1 MKNLSIQC
9 FVFAALALTALT
21 ATGQTDRFW
30 SGAGTWDATTTNW
43 GIATGGPYNTAWA
56 SGDNATFEGTIGTVT
71 LGSTPISVNNITFTT
86 PYNSASRGYTLS
98 GGTLNFVA
106 GGSITQAV
114 RAPNKQIIDHTITSA
129 ITGSPA
135 VNIADGST
143 YYGLTFAP
151 TSGTV
156 TLGICT
162 VPTDASGTVGDKAGL
177 TLDGTTTGN
186 SVSKVQYATTPD
198 DKNHYGKLW
207 KQGTGTWTVG
217 DVDLGSVELINGTLV
232 VNGALTTHYQG
243 LTFTGGTLQGTG
255 PITLVSSFAV
265 TVPASGNLA
274 PGIANGTL
282 TITGAAAAT
291 NLNISAMASGTGK
304 LLYELA
310 TPANSDK
317 IAVTGKV
324 DIGTGVLGFSSFDFT
339 NVGGM
344 QGGAYTLITTT
355 AGFTGTLNPAD
366 LTGTVGGITGTLQ
379 FRDNNLE
386 WVTAGSEMRILS
398 TSPADDASNV
408 IFDDSLT
415 ATFTKPVVLGS
426 GNITLRNLTDSVD
439 TVIPVGD
446 SRVSVSG
453 TVLTIKP
460 GSALQWNKNY
470 AVRIDATAI
479 DSNDGFSFLGIA
491 DNTTWNFSTADGDP
505 LLAALTALKS
515 HITGAVPLSDAQ
527 IEAHKLT
534 IDAYE
539 SRFGTVAADIA
550 AAFDLVTT
558 YDSTLG
564 PLFVARSLPTRA
576 TVTNDIHWTTYTV
589 MQDIMDYSYTAY
601 NIANNQS
608 LLNGFKFGSSAS
620 FPGACAPPADPNQ
633 TTTATLSASHLD
645 TGAQTPGDG
654 PGTYARKP
662 TGTYLAPGSIA
673 TVTVPAALVNT
684 GFKIRVGAHSWDL
697 SNRTKILRI
706 DRSTIAYDIT
716 ALETQIASPLGGG
729 IYIEVPWL
737 ANVGTVNVQI
747 KNAVRSPYFSA
758 KSIHKTTPA
767 QWLTERA
774 NPAPWA
780 DFQTDK
786 FMMQVPTSW
795 ISAMPDPTQLMA
807 DWDASMDAVNDLMGF
822 PRLRGKEC
830 FYLQVDIQIRS
841 NGYAPGYPAVNN
853 PNFVATGNY
862 GGFKR
867 DEYLVRGPQFFDGD
881 FYTLAMEFHEQGHG
895 FGFQKFGGEMEST
908 VNLLYVPVL
917 HRQFGISLDQ
927 AFRSS
932 LGYTNT
938 YQTLDT
944 TAMAWMT
951 VFNFSPRNAPM
962 ATAENAYQLKG
973 HAKYVDIARL
983 FGWDKLGNYYR
994 SYIDDTANNITID
1007 TSTDGQ
1013 ILRLSKAVGKDVRPL
1028 LHFWGIFP
1036 SNPTTLGNNIT
1047 AAGLTSSLEIYDA
1060 LLHYKTLVPAN
1071 NAAFQSFAFN
1081 WWGRQPTM
1089 AGNWEEREHARQWDT
1104 TPLYSAGDQQ
1114 RSEATNPGEIYN
1126 ENSANDIR
1134 NRVQELINLYFPA
1147 GAPTDNVP
1155 PAVLTLSP
1163 IDGATETNVSDNL
1176 VMSFTKSVVVQ
1187 TGNITLKNL
1196 TDGTQSTIAITDASQ
1211 VSVAGSVLTINP
1223 TANLLAGK
1231 QYAVRIDA
1239 SAIDDAAGNSFTGI
1253 ADDTTWR
1260 FTTQTTNS
1268 GLFTWDGTANTWTS
1282 AHWNAGGGLVGGPV
1296 GDSSHNTA
1304 LINGGTVTFAANDTF
1319 GNALTMASP
1328 VITINSGATLA
1339 SGGFFNTMWDLAL
1352 NGGALLANGGV
1363 NSPDGAF
1370 ALKGTVTIGGSAAS
1384 NISAGSGSF
1393 NTVSLGTGMGGITT
1407 FNVADVTASSAPD
1420 LTISTALNDNSNVA
1434 SGLTKTG
1441 TGTLLLSGANNYTG
1455 ATTISAGTL
1464 RANTASPN
1472 SSCGASAV
1480 SVNAGG
1486 TLSGSGRIGGSV
1498 TVANAATAVLYPNS
1512 GSPLTLGSSL
1522 TFGGSNSRAKFDL
1535 SGSATSGNDK
1545 VVLENATLTCNG
1557 AQITINSA
1565 GTLDTADYVL
1575 FDVGASGTIAG
1586 NFNTVP
1592 LWVGTAPTNASWYI
1606 IMTVGKTVVLHFLHY
1621 STLLPVPDAA
1631 LWLDASQLSQ
1641 LSGMNN
1647 GVPVT
1652 AWPDM
1657 SGNGRHAS
1665 ASGSGATY
1673 QAGALNGQPV
1683 VRFNADGNT
1692 NFNFTEDTAIRT
1704 VFWVVKNT
1712 NPGLHF
1718 LLGDSSAYDF
1728 HSGDSTIWAPYANPT
1743 VINGTTKLMGAV
1755 VDGTATALPS
1765 SSYSLVSLVTTGPV
1779 RANTL
1784 SQDRTI
1790 SGRSWTGDVAELL
1803 VYDRALSSAEE
1814 ISVGNYLANK
1824 YGLVTAYSPYLFIGS
1839 AGDHNVTTP
1848 SNWVDGAPILD
1859 QWAPFIFGSYVV
1871 DGTMNLNRWV
1881 AISSITLN
1889 SGLTRDITMNSGPII
1904 MGGGLIDM
1912 SSAGANL
1919 TLNAQVQQGW
1929 GDVTFNV
1936 GAGRTLTANGGV
1948 AESGWFGLHTGL
1960 TKNGAGTAVLTAA
1973 NTYTLGTTVNGGTL
1987 AMADGDWAFG
1997 NPWAAQ
2003 GGDGLITVNAGATL
2017 STSAGV
2023 SYFRNGLTLNGGT
2036 VSSRGL
2042 TYPSAGNWGNLY
2054 LDGASTISAG
2064 GSAVSTISSVLA
2076 MSSANTFSVGSGST
2090 LNVTGPVYDSHLAG
2104 SLTKTGAGT
2113 LTLSGAS
2120 AYSGDTTIDGG
2131 TLSLGQVNSS
2141 NESSM
2146 VSIAAA
2152 AGAKLDLAF
2161 SGTETVGK
2169 LFING
2174 VQKPAGNYTSTHPS
2188 GAFSGSGTLH
2198 VTSGPYDTWIAG
2210 TSFVGTVPLD
2220 KRGPN
2225 DDPDHDGVINLME
2238 YAIAGLDPTVA
2249 NGTIGSFTGNT
2260 LTYTKRQPLATDLT
2274 YVIETTSDLQTWA
2287 PQVTQ
2292 APGNTDATISYLLPT
2307 GQGKFFGRLRV
2318 VQQP

>member
-1 MKNLSIQC
+1 MQSLMIQW
-9 FVFAALALTALT
+9 FGLAALALTAMTVT
-21 ATGQTDRFW
+21 AQTDRYR
-30 SGAGTWDATTTNW
+30 SGAGVWDATTTNW
-43 GIATGGPYNTAWA
+43 GTVSGGPYTSAWA
-56 SGDNATFEGTIGTVT
+56 SGDNATFEGTLGTVT
-71 LGSTPISVNNITFTT
+71 LGSTPISVNKINFTT

-106 GGSITQAV
+106 GGSINQNVSSLTKFQD
-114 RAPNKQIIDHTITSA
+114 IDHTITSA

-135 VNIADGST
+135 VNIADGSHT
-143 YYGLTFAP
+143 YYGLTFSP

-162 VPTDASGTVGDKAGL
+162 VPTDASGTAGDKGGI

-186 SVSKVQYATTPD
+186 SVSKIQFAKTP
-198 DKNHYGKLW
+198 NNNPYGKLW
-207 KQGTGTWTVG
+207 KKGTGTWTVG
-217 DVDLGSVELINGTLV
+217 SVDIGSIELGGGTLV
-232 VNGALTTHYQG
+232 VNGAMTTNYQG
-243 LTFTGGTLQGTG
+243 LVFTGGTLQGTG
-255 PITLVSSFAV
+255 PIALKSGYSV
-265 TVPASGNLA
+265 TVPANGNLS
-274 PGIANGTL
+274 PGTANGTL
-282 TITGAAAAT
+282 AITGPLDLSVMAAGT
-291 NLNISAMASGTGK
+291 GTGK
-304 LLYELA
+304 LLYDLA
-310 TPANSDK
+310 TLATSDK
-317 IAVTGKV
+317 IAVTGSV
-324 DIGTGVLGFSSFDFT
+324 NIGTGVLGFSDFVF
-339 NVGGM
+339 NNLGGM
-344 QGGAYTLITTT
+344 KVGAYPLITTT

-539 SRFGTVAADIA
+539 SRFGTFAADIA

-962 ATAENAYQLKG
+962 ATAEKAYQLKG

-1441 TGTLLLSGANNYTG
+1441 IGTLTLSGATTYTG
-1455 ATTISAGTL
+1455 DTTISAGTL
-1464 RANTASPN
+1464 ALGGIGTLTGGSYGGNIINTGAFVYGSSAAQTLSGNISGTGTVTQNGAGTLTLSGANTYT
-1472 SSCGASAV
+1472 GATT
-1480 SVNAGG
+1480 VNAGMLQIDSVAAVGSTSGITSNFGGFLRFGTGTNGGTISAPVSVVGGNYNWNMSVMANNLTFTGPINLSGAALIVSEGANSTLNFTNAVHGTDGLNFAALSGAKNFMVLAGASDFTGDVSVINWNGSPQITLSGGDNRLPTTAVVRLAGAAGSPSALDLNGNNQTIAGLGEAGWGGADAGARHVVNTSGTAVTLTLNTTADQSSGTTIGGTDINGTTGNNLALVKSGANTQTLTGANTYTGDTTISAGTLVLGGAG
-1486 TLSGSGRIGGSV
+1486 TLSGGSYGG
-1498 TVANAATAVLYPNS
+1498 A
-1512 GSPLTLGSSL
+1512 
-1522 TFGGSNSRAKFDL
+1522 
-1535 SGSATSGNDK
+1535 
-1545 VVLENATLTCNG
+1545 
-1557 AQITINSA
+1557 ITINGALVHSSSA
-1565 GTLDTADYVL
+1565 AQT
-1575 FDVGASGTIAG
+1575 
-1586 NFNTVP
+1586 
-1592 LWVGTAPTNASWYI
+1592 
-1606 IMTVGKTVVLHFLHY
+1606 
-1621 STLLPVPDAA
+1621 
-1631 LWLDASQLSQ
+1631 
-1641 LSGMNN
+1641 LSG
-1647 GVPVT
+1647 
-1652 AWPDM
+1652 
-1657 SGNGRHAS
+1657 
-1665 ASGSGATY
+1665 
-1673 QAGALNGQPV
+1673 
-1683 VRFNADGNT
+1683 
-1692 NFNFTEDTAIRT
+1692 
-1704 VFWVVKNT
+1704 
-1712 NPGLHF
+1712 
-1718 LLGDSSAYDF
+1718 
-1728 HSGDSTIWAPYANPT
+1728 
-1743 VINGTTKLMGAV
+1743 VING
-1755 VDGTATALPS
+1755 
-1765 SSYSLVSLVTTGPV
+1765 
-1779 RANTL
+1779 
-1784 SQDRTI
+1784 
-1790 SGRSWTGDVAELL
+1790 
-1803 VYDRALSSAEE
+1803 
-1814 ISVGNYLANK
+1814 
-1824 YGLVTAYSPYLFIGS
+1824 
-1839 AGDHNVTTP
+1839 
-1848 SNWVDGAPILD
+1848 
-1859 QWAPFIFGSYVV
+1859 
-1871 DGTMNLNRWV
+1871 
-1881 AISSITLN
+1881 
-1889 SGLTRDITMNSGPII
+1889 SGPLTQNGPGTLTIT
-1904 MGGGLIDM
+1904 
-1912 SSAGANL
+1912 S
-1919 TLNAQVQQGW
+1919 TLNAWPTSYYDGHV
-1929 GDVTFNV
+1929 
-1936 GAGRTLTANGGV
+1936 
-1948 AESGWFGLHTGL
+1948 
-1960 TKNGAGTAVLTAA
+1960 
-1973 NTYTLGTTVNGGTL
+1973 TVNGGTL
-1987 AMADGDWAFG
+1987 QMPDIHWALNG
-1997 NPWAAQ
+1997 
-2003 GGDGLITVNAGATL
+2003 ITVTVNAGAILTTGTNP
-2017 STSAGV
+2017 SEIHGW
-2023 SYFRNGLTLNGGT
+2023 TLNGGT
-2036 VSSRGL
+2036 VNSTTVPVDRG
-2042 TYPSAGNWGNLY
+2042 PGNFGNL
-2054 LDGASTISAG
+2054 LLAVDSTVTAG
-2064 GSAVSTISSVLA
+2064 GGAVSTIASDVSLSGRNVFA
-2076 MSSANTFSVGSGST
+2076 VGAGST
-2090 LNVTGPVYDSHLAG
+2090 LHMTGLVVYGPGWHADVATTG
-2104 SLTKTGAGT
+2104 ITKTGAGT
-2113 LTLSGAS
+2113 LTLSSAANDYSGATIVTQGTLVLGAS
-2120 AYSGDTTIDGG
+2120 NVLPNGTNVTLGTATLNAATFTDTAGTLAISGGG
-2131 TLSLGQVNSS
+2131 TINLGSGAALAFADSHSVAWTGTLTLTGTYVSGSSLRFGTDATGLTSGQLA
-2141 NESSM
+2141 
-2146 VSIAAA
+2146 SISKPGGGTVALDASGFLVDAA
-2152 AGAKLDLAF
+2152 AGYASWKAVNAPTGTTADDYDGDGVSNGVEYLLGGTKNTKELSKLPAVF
-2161 SGTETVGK
+2161 TSGTNL
-2169 LFING
+2169 LFTFQRAQASIDG
-2174 VQKPAGNYTSTHPS
+2174 TTSV
-2188 GAFSGSGTLH
+2188 A
-2198 VTSGPYDTWIAG
+2198 IQ
-2210 TSFVGTVPLD
+2210 VGTNLSTWPDSYNVP
-2220 KRGPN
+2220 GTAQANNP
-2225 DDPDHDGVINLME
+2225 GV
-2238 YAIAGLDPTVA
+2238 TVVKDTSV
-2249 NGTIGSFTGNT
+2249 GFDTVT
-2260 LTYTKRQPLATDLT
+2260 LTVPR
-2274 YVIETTSDLQTWA
+2274 A
-2287 PQVTQ
+2287 PDAAKFARLVVTP
-2292 APGNTDATISYLLPT
+2292 AP
-2307 GQGKFFGRLRV
+2307 
-2318 VQQP
+2318 